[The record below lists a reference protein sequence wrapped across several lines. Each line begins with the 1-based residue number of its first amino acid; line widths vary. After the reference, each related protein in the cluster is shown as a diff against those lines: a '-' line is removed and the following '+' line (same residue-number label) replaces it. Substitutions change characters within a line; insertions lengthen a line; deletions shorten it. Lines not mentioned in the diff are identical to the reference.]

1 VVHTTVLDSR
11 IIKILVAAL
20 HHVEIEISI
29 RNTLKDGEGHLFIVG
44 EVEAGGAS
52 SITNLV
58 LVIRITTVVVTMEG
72 LDLGTVMID
81 EVTAVKM
88 MIQ

>member
-1 VVHTTVLDSR
+1 M
-11 IIKILVAAL
+11 AAL

>member
-1 VVHTTVLDSR
+1 
-11 IIKILVAAL
+11 
-20 HHVEIEISI
+20 
-29 RNTLKDGEGHLFIVG
+29 LFIVV

-52 SITNLV
+52 FITNLV

-72 LDLGTVMID
+72 LDRGTVMID

-88 MIQ
+88 MIR

>member
-1 VVHTTVLDSR
+1 
-11 IIKILVAAL
+11 
-20 HHVEIEISI
+20 VEIEISI

>member
-1 VVHTTVLDSR
+1 M
-11 IIKILVAAL
+11 AAL
-20 HHVEIEISI
+20 HHVEVEISI
-29 RNTLKDGEGHLFIVG
+29 RNTLKAGAGHLFIVV
-44 EVEAGGAS
+44 EVEAEGVS

-58 LVIRITTVVVTMEG
+58 LVIRITTVVVTKEG
-72 LDLGTVMID
+72 LDQGTVMID

>member
-20 HHVEIEISI
+20 RHVEVEISI
-29 RNTLKDGEGHLFIVG
+29 RNTLKGGEGHLFIVV

-52 SITNLV
+52 FITNLV

-72 LDLGTVMID
+72 LDRGTVMID

>member
-1 VVHTTVLDSR
+1 MVRTTVLDSR
-11 IIKILVAAL
+11 IIKIHAAAL
-20 HHVEIEISI
+20 HRVEVEISI
-29 RNTLKDGEGHLFIVG
+29 RNTLKDGEGHLFIVVV
-44 EVEAGGAS
+44 VEAGGAS

-58 LVIRITTVVVTMEG
+58 LVTRITTVVVMREG
-72 LDLGTVMID
+72 LDRGTVMID

>member
-1 VVHTTVLDSR
+1 
-11 IIKILVAAL
+11 
-20 HHVEIEISI
+20 VEVEISI
-29 RNTLKDGEGHLFIVG
+29 RNILKDGEGHLFIVV

-52 SITNLV
+52 FITNLV
-58 LVIRITTVVVTMEG
+58 LVTRITTVVVMMED
-72 LDLGTVMID
+72 LDRGTVMID

>member
-1 VVHTTVLDSR
+1 VVHTTVLDSK

-20 HHVEIEISI
+20 HHVEVEISI
-29 RNTLKDGEGHLFIVG
+29 RNTLKDGEGRLFIVV
-44 EVEAGGAS
+44 EVEAGDAS

-72 LDLGTVMID
+72 LDQGTVMID